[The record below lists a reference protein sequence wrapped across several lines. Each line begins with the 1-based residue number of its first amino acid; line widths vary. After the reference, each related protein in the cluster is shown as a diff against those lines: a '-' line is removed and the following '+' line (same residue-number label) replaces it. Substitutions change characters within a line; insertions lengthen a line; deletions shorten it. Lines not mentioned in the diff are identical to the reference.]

1 MTKPRPWL
9 LQTYHVASVVKTN
22 GDLGWIHNWT
32 WYIHVI
38 VIYSIIYV
46 IYNIFFYNYIHIR
59 IYICIYYMLIQ
70 VQDVQVTH
78 QLAFRVSHST
88 RQSSTCETL
97 FQDSAP
103 FRAQN
108 VLVMFQAWADA
119 TNDRWY
125 RMKPLL
131 YIYINIYMYILYYIW
146 WGVWCIIMY
155 NFMVGCILTRG

>member
-1 MTKPRPWL
+1 
-9 LQTYHVASVVKTN
+9 
-22 GDLGWIHNWT
+22 
-32 WYIHVI
+32 
-38 VIYSIIYV
+38 
-46 IYNIFFYNYIHIR
+46 
-59 IYICIYYMLIQ
+59 MLIQ

-119 TNDRWY
+119 TNDR
-125 RMKPLL
+125 
-131 YIYINIYMYILYYIW
+131 
-146 WGVWCIIMY
+146 
-155 NFMVGCILTRG
+155 